1 MMNFYVYTTYIK
13 QEKFTAH
20 FSRPPGV
27 TAFFFVNITISGL
40 IFMKIHDHACC
51 GRPWNGKAIP
61 F

>member
-40 IFMKIHDHACC
+40 IFMKIHDHAC
-51 GRPWNGKAIP
+51 
-61 F
+61 